1 MKKTQTKKED
11 PRVKLD
17 DELRMAV
24 DRYNDAYTT
33 MSDNGTT
40 LYIER
45 TRATDLIMHIENL
58 VNSIANRPKEFD
70 AEITEIKTKRVSFTQ
85 ACEFAK
91 EKLETA
97 KKSALGAG
105 VGVTAGAAVVSVAP
119 TVAMWVAT
127 TFGTASTGT
136 AISAL
141 SGAAAT
147 NAALAWLGGGA
158 LAVGGGGMAA
168 GNAFLAL
175 AGPVGWG
182 IAGAS
187 LLSSIVIFSVK
198 KHRLSKKKK
207 ETIESVK
214 NNTDSAKKTAA
225 QIKKMLDE
233 LTALR
238 KSVDRQYNECLV
250 NYYKDFAAIS
260 KEQRDAAYQDSKP
273 TVAEGMKATVVGAA
287 VEGTTAF
294 VQTVIR
300 KRQSGKKIKDFDR
313 SDWIDIAADSGKGT
327 AKGGIRGASIYFL
340 TNYTATTP
348 SLASAITTAAFGV
361 AEQAHLLR
369 KGEVNEAE
377 FIENSELLCFDASV
391 SAISAFAGQVLIPVP
406 VIGAII
412 GNAVGTMLYQIGK
425 DSLSQRENKF
435 IEGYLKELAELDKK
449 LESEYR
455 QNVERMNR
463 CYAEYLEL
471 VMCTFDPD
479 VEKALDGSAA
489 LAKRLGVP
497 DEEILDSYDKI
508 AGYFLD

>member
-70 AEITEIKTKRVSFTQ
+70 AEINEIKTKRVSFTQ

-97 KKSALGAG
+97 KKSAIGAG

-175 AGPVGWG
+175 AG
-182 IAGAS
+182 AS
-187 LLSSIVIFSVK
+187 P
-198 KHRLSKKKK
+198 
-207 ETIESVK
+207 
-214 NNTDSAKKTAA
+214 A
-225 QIKKMLDE
+225 
-233 LTALR
+233 
-238 KSVDRQYNECLV
+238 
-250 NYYKDFAAIS
+250 
-260 KEQRDAAYQDSKP
+260 
-273 TVAEGMKATVVGAA
+273 
-287 VEGTTAF
+287 
-294 VQTVIR
+294 
-300 KRQSGKKIKDFDR
+300 
-313 SDWIDIAADSGKGT
+313 
-327 AKGGIRGASIYFL
+327 
-340 TNYTATTP
+340 
-348 SLASAITTAAFGV
+348 
-361 AEQAHLLR
+361 
-369 KGEVNEAE
+369 
-377 FIENSELLCFDASV
+377 LLCFL
-391 SAISAFAGQVLIPVP
+391 Q
-406 VIGAII
+406 
-412 GNAVGTMLYQIGK
+412 
-425 DSLSQRENKF
+425 
-435 IEGYLKELAELDKK
+435 
-449 LESEYR
+449 
-455 QNVERMNR
+455 
-463 CYAEYLEL
+463 
-471 VMCTFDPD
+471 
-479 VEKALDGSAA
+479 
-489 LAKRLGVP
+489 
-497 DEEILDSYDKI
+497 
-508 AGYFLD
+508 

>member
-214 NNTDSAKKTAA
+214 NNTDSAKK
-225 QIKKMLDE
+225 
-233 LTALR
+233 
-238 KSVDRQYNECLV
+238 
-250 NYYKDFAAIS
+250 
-260 KEQRDAAYQDSKP
+260 
-273 TVAEGMKATVVGAA
+273 
-287 VEGTTAF
+287 
-294 VQTVIR
+294 
-300 KRQSGKKIKDFDR
+300 
-313 SDWIDIAADSGKGT
+313 
-327 AKGGIRGASIYFL
+327 
-340 TNYTATTP
+340 
-348 SLASAITTAAFGV
+348 
-361 AEQAHLLR
+361 LLR
-369 KGEVNEAE
+369 RSRKCWM
-377 FIENSELLCFDASV
+377 S
-391 SAISAFAGQVLIPVP
+391 
-406 VIGAII
+406 
-412 GNAVGTMLYQIGK
+412 
-425 DSLSQRENKF
+425 
-435 IEGYLKELAELDKK
+435 
-449 LESEYR
+449 
-455 QNVERMNR
+455 
-463 CYAEYLEL
+463 
-471 VMCTFDPD
+471 
-479 VEKALDGSAA
+479 
-489 LAKRLGVP
+489 
-497 DEEILDSYDKI
+497 
-508 AGYFLD
+508 